1 MPGLFGLLL
10 RAQQLQERDVAVVR
24 APFGL
29 SRRIV
34 GAASGTVRG
43 VAGAEIWTPSQ
54 GNPSAA
60 GWLSIISCSLLA
72 SGNAA
77 KALEAL
83 ASSFGLAGA
92 AARNFGTALRAAPV
106 RSALAAHKV
115 RGEALLKVLS
125 WKVLA
130 SVLRPV

>member
-1 MPGLFGLLL
+1 MRRANCCPTTGLFGLLL
-10 RAQQLQERDVAVVR
+10 SAQQLQECDVAVVR
-24 APFGL
+24 TPFGL

-43 VAGAEIWTPSQ
+43 VAGAEIWTPSH

-77 KALEAL
+77 KALEA
-83 ASSFGLAGA
+83 S
-92 AARNFGTALRAAPV
+92 
-106 RSALAAHKV
+106 SALANMSGRV
-115 RGEALLKVLS
+115 GGGGGGPLTSRGGTKGSAGSTACALAL
-125 WKVLA
+125 
-130 SVLRPV
+130 